1 MARTGRRPGAT
12 ESRAAILDAARRLFG
27 EKGYDAT
34 TIRGIARESGV
45 DPALVHHFFG
55 AKEHVFVA
63 AMEFPFDPA
72 ESLPHVLAGDPEEIG
87 ERLVRFFLSVWND
100 PASRDPFLATVRS
113 AATHEH
119 AAATL
124 REFVSSA
131 LVSRVADAAGRSKL
145 QVEAAAAQLMGLAL
159 LRYIVRVEPL
169 ASADEDTVVAMVA
182 PTIQRYLA
190 NAGDAYGP

>member
-1 MARTGRRPGAT
+1 MARTGRRPGT
-12 ESRAAILDAARRLFG
+12 SESRAEILDAARRLFG
-27 EKGYDAT
+27 EKGYDGT
-34 TIRGIARESGV
+34 TIRAIARESGV

-55 AKEHVFVA
+55 TKEHIFVA
-63 AMEFPFDPA
+63 AMQFPFDPA
-72 ESLPHVLAGDPEEIG
+72 ESLPGVLAGDTDGLG

-131 LVSRVADAAGRSKL
+131 LVSRIAGASGRSEL
-145 QVEAAAAQLMGLAL
+145 HVEAAAAQLMGLAL

-169 ASADEDTVVAMVA
+169 ASADEETVVAMIA
-182 PTIQRYLA
+182 PTVQRYLTS
-190 NAGDAYGP
+190 